1 MAEEVSV
8 LGEALGAAG
17 AVPEIVRGMG
27 RAIQSADRSIYYFF
41 GYFQGNWALD
51 RIASQLESDTL
62 LKTGPVISLL
72 WYFWFRSDGD
82 PYERRTTILTILTG
96 TFLGLVVTRLL
107 ATLTPFRTRPI
118 YEAGLVHHAFSMPM
132 PSYFS
137 QMSSF
142 PSDHAAYLAA
152 LGFGLI
158 YLSRRLTAPVIAFVA
173 LWICLPRVYMGIH
186 YASDI
191 VGGLSYRNSGGVG
204 LRANAV
210 GSECGGASTA
220 RLHGCEAASLLCGG
234 VRNHVRAGHDVPGR
248 AGIESR
254 AAARSFGGAVWR
266 SDRTA
271 AIRGVVR
278 DRIFVVEASRA
289 FKGSTDRA
297 VAAIEVLSET
307 AVRGLR
313 VRAGAL

>member
-1 MAEEVSV
+1 
-8 LGEALGAAG
+8 
-17 AVPEIVRGMG
+17 MG

-142 PSDHAAYLAA
+142 PSDHGTGGGYWCATREIHGRRVMLT
-152 LGFGLI
+152 GRVQPK
-158 YLSRRLTAPVIAFVA
+158 SR
-173 LWICLPRVYMGIH
+173 PRQ
-186 YASDI
+186 A
-191 VGGLSYRNSGGVG
+191 
-204 LRANAV
+204 
-210 GSECGGASTA
+210 
-220 RLHGCEAASLLCGG
+220 
-234 VRNHVRAGHDVPGR
+234 
-248 AGIESR
+248 R
-254 AAARSFGGAVWR
+254 AAAPE
-266 SDRTA
+266 RTRRDKPTQALA
-271 AIRGVVR
+271 AG
-278 DRIFVVEASRA
+278 
-289 FKGSTDRA
+289 
-297 VAAIEVLSET
+297 
-307 AVRGLR
+307 
-313 VRAGAL
+313 

>member
-191 VGGLSYRNSGGVG
+191 VAGCLIGIAAVWGCERTQWVRNVVARPLLAFMDAKPQVFYAVAFVITFELGTMFLDVRELSRALLHVLSVGRYGEATELLLFGVLCVIAYSLWRHHGLSK
-204 LRANAV
+204 
-210 GSECGGASTA
+210 A
-220 RLHGCEAASLLCGG
+220 RPIGQRLQS
-234 VRNHVRAGHDVPGR
+234 
-248 AGIESR
+248 
-254 AAARSFGGAVWR
+254 
-266 SDRTA
+266 
-271 AIRGVVR
+271 
-278 DRIFVVEASRA
+278 
-289 FKGSTDRA
+289 KY
-297 VAAIEVLSET
+297 
-307 AVRGLR
+307 
-313 VRAGAL
+313 